1 MANRLTGKIV
11 LVTGA
16 ASGLGEAQARVFARE
31 GAKVMLADISTAGAD
46 AAAKIRD
53 EGGSADFVQL
63 DVSKLESWKDAVSA
77 AVQTFGGLT
86 SLSNT
91 AGIIHYAGVE
101 EETMD
106 GWNRIISVNQTGVLL
121 GMQAALPELVKS
133 GNGAIV
139 NVSSLIALIAAP
151 GSISYG
157 ATKSA
162 VRMMSR
168 IAAMEYV
175 KKGVRVNTIVPGP
188 MRTPITAD
196 VPPDILE
203 ADIAKIPMGSPG
215 DPEDIA
221 YAAVYLLSNESKY
234 VTGAELVVDGGW
246 SVSA

>member
-151 GSISYG
+151 GSISY
-157 ATKSA
+157 
-162 VRMMSR
+162 V
-168 IAAMEYV
+168 
-175 KKGVRVNTIVPGP
+175 
-188 MRTPITAD
+188 
-196 VPPDILE
+196 
-203 ADIAKIPMGSPG
+203 
-215 DPEDIA
+215 
-221 YAAVYLLSNESKY
+221 
-234 VTGAELVVDGGW
+234 
-246 SVSA
+246 